1 MMMKEDPLAWL
12 GWNAAW
18 RAAFELHAER
28 GLLPA
33 RVVAEHQHIYGVNLG
48 EIELLATVAGG
59 LRHKAVDRS
68 GFPVV
73 GDWVAVKRA
82 GEAERAVIQAILP
95 RVSSFDR
102 RAAGAAHVIQVV
114 AANVDIAFLV
124 SGLDPEFNPRR
135 IERYLALAFESGA
148 RPVILL
154 NKADLCDDVDE
165 PLRITRAIAG
175 DVAVHLVSCRDGRGL
190 SEIASLLAPA
200 RTAALLGSSGVGK
213 TSIINRLCGGGPA
226 KERKTSEVR
235 ASDGRGRHSTTHREL
250 IALPGGALL
259 IDTPGLR
266 EIQLPDLPRGFDQVF
281 DDINALAGG
290 CRFRN
295 CRHDTEPGCAV
306 KDAAEAGTLPAGR
319 LDSYRKLQGE
329 LDHFAKEA
337 DQRARLE
344 EKRRTKSVHR
354 LVRSQRLGK

>member
-1 MMMKEDPLAWL
+1 MMKEDPLAWL
-12 GWNAAW
+12 GWSEAW
-18 RAAFELHAER
+18 RSAFGPYAER

-48 EIELLATVAGG
+48 ENEMLATVAGG
-59 LRHKAVDRS
+59 LRHKAADRS

-73 GDWVAVKRA
+73 GDWVAVKRG
-82 GEAERAVIQAILP
+82 GETDRAVIRAILP
-95 RVSSFDR
+95 RMSSFDR
-102 RAAGAAHVIQVV
+102 RAAGAAHEIQVV
-114 AANVDIAFLV
+114 AANIEIVFLV
-124 SGLDPEFNPRR
+124 SGLDTEFNPRR
-135 IERYLALAFESGA
+135 IERYLALTFESGA

-154 NKADLCDDVDE
+154 NKADLCGDADV
-165 PLRITRAIAG
+165 PLEIARAIAG
-175 DVAVHLVSCRDGRGL
+175 DVAVHLVSCRDGRGM

-200 RTAALLGSSGVGK
+200 STAALLGSSGVGK
-213 TSIINRLCGGGPA
+213 TSIINRLSGGGPA

-266 EIQLPDLPRGFDQVF
+266 EIQLPDLPRGFDRVF
-281 DDINALAGG
+281 EDINEIGSG

-306 KDAAEAGTLPAGR
+306 KAAAEAGTLPAGR
-319 LDSYRKLQGE
+319 LDNYRKLQRE

-337 DQRARLE
+337 DERARLE
-344 EKRRTKSVHR
+344 EKRRTRSVHR
-354 LVRSQRLGK
+354 LMRSQRLGK